1 MCEVVALYIAPA
13 ILDLVQLGGI
23 FRQPLDGQPV
33 RSRRQRGAA
42 RLAGVDWSIIEHQHD
57 WHADHSRPRSV
68 TTAEF
73 AQQVDEVA
81 AALGPAG
88 MDQQFAG
95 RPIEHAQHR
104 HLDRLARRRHAQVGP
119 LLGPGMGEIGMR
131 QRLRLIAEQQYD
143 IAGFGLCLEQLAAQP
158 GTVHRLGVLTALQ
171 RVPGAAPTE
180 IPFLR
185 STTESREAEI
195 RRPARCSICAAKRRN
210 VQFVRFATGTDKTS
224 SATAS
229 AASALTGDAPG
240 GLCVRRP
247 ATPPCMNLMRHRRT
261 VSSRTPKASPIRPLD
276 QPATVSKMARARSA
290 SPRSC
295 EPANACN
302 CAWLS
307 AVTATVL
314 RPTISAS
321 SNLIAGQNHPSLPL
335 ASHPKPA

>member
-1 MCEVVALYIAPA
+1 MCEVVALHIAPD
-13 ILDLVQLGGI
+13 ILDVVQLGGV
-23 FRQPLDGQPV
+23 FRQPFDGQPV

-42 RLAGVDWSIIEHQHD
+42 RLAGMDRSIIEHEHD
-57 WHADHSRPRSV
+57 WLADHSGPWSV
-68 TTAEF
+68 TAAEF
-73 AQQVDEVA
+73 AQQIDEVA
-81 AALGPAG
+81 APFGPAG

-95 RPIEHAQHR
+95 RPIQHAQHC
-104 HLDRLARRRHAQVGP
+104 HLGRLARRRHAQVGR
-119 LLGPGMGEIGMR
+119 LLGPGMREIGMR

-143 IAGFGLCLEQLAAQP
+143 VAGFRLCLEELAAQP
-158 GTVHRLGVLTALQ
+158 GTVHRLGVLSALP

-185 STTESREAEI
+185 STTESREREI
-195 RRPARCSICAAKRRN
+195 RIPPRCSISAAKRRN

-247 ATPPCMNLMRHRRT
+247 ATPPCMNVIRHRRT

-276 QPATVSKMARARSA
+276 QPAKVSKMARARSA

-295 EPANACN
+295 EPANSCN

-307 AVTATVL
+307 AVTTTVL
-314 RPTISAS
+314 RPTIGAS
-321 SNLIAGQNHPSLPL
+321 TNRTAVENHPSLPL
-335 ASHPKPA
+335 ASQLKPA

>member
-1 MCEVVALYIAPA
+1 
-13 ILDLVQLGGI
+13 
-23 FRQPLDGQPV
+23 
-33 RSRRQRGAA
+33 
-42 RLAGVDWSIIEHQHD
+42 
-57 WHADHSRPRSV
+57 
-68 TTAEF
+68 
-73 AQQVDEVA
+73 
-81 AALGPAG
+81 

-95 RPIEHAQHR
+95 RPIEHAQYR

-158 GTVHRLGVLTALQ
+158 GTVHRRGVLSALQ
-171 RVPGAAPTE
+171 RVPGAAPAE

-185 STTESREAEI
+185 STTESREREI
-195 RRPARCSICAAKRRN
+195 RRPARCSISPAKRRN
-210 VQFVRFATGTDKTS
+210 AQFVRFVTGADKTS
-224 SATAS
+224 SATAN
-229 AASALTGDAPG
+229 AALALMGDAPG
-240 GLCVRRP
+240 GLSPRSP
-247 ATPPCMNLMRHRRT
+247 ATPSCMTLIRHRRT

-276 QPATVSKMARARSA
+276 QPARVSKTARARSA

-295 EPANACN
+295 ERANCCN

-314 RPTISAS
+314 RPTIGAS